1 MDRVLSDASQG
12 LDNLSRRLLSPS
24 NQIAHQR
31 LKLLAMASSLTHAV
45 RAPVNRHGLL
55 LAQLQQRW
63 ARHRPDWSGLRTRLE
78 SDRRHLMASV
88 GNQLRARREALNALA
103 AQLELLNP
111 QRTLERGYAI
121 VSNAKG
127 KVLHSPGQ
135 IKPRDVLRI
144 RLADGSAEVSI
155 AGVQDL
161 LE

>member
-1 MDRVLSDASQG
+1 
-12 LDNLSRRLLSPS
+12 
-24 NQIAHQR
+24 
-31 LKLLAMASSLTHAV
+31 
-45 RAPVNRHGLL
+45 L

-78 SDRRHLMASV
+78 SDRRHLTASV
-88 GNQLRARREALNALA
+88 ANGLRARREALNALA

-127 KVLHSPGQ
+127 KVLHAPGQ

-144 RLADGSAEVSI
+144 RLAEGSAEVSV
-155 AGVQDL
+155 AGVQDV

>member
-1 MDRVLSDASQG
+1 M
-12 LDNLSRRLLSPS
+12 LDQNTTTMTARIP
-24 NQIAHQR
+24 IA
-31 LKLLAMASSLTHAV
+31 
-45 RAPVNRHGLL
+45 
-55 LAQLQQRW
+55 
-63 ARHRPDWSGLRTRLE
+63 
-78 SDRRHLMASV
+78 SDRSP
-88 GNQLRARREALNALA
+88 QLRARREALNALA

-127 KVLHSPGQ
+127 KVLHAPGQ

-144 RLADGSAEVSI
+144 RLAEGSAEVSI